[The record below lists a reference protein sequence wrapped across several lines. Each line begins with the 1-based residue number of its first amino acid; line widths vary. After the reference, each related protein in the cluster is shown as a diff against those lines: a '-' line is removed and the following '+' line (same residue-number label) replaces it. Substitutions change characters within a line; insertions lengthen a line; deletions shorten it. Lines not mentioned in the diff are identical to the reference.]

1 MSILGQIL
9 LVLSVPLLL
18 SDLLWVVGAV
28 ATLIGVGLFDSP
40 VWLIPLVVG
49 LGRAM
54 QHRPPTGV
62 RDRLR
67 WALAVIWVA
76 VVGAALYLPPGALHG
91 T

>member
-1 MSILGQIL
+1 MSIIGQIL

-40 VWLIPLVVG
+40 VWLIPLLGG
-49 LGRAM
+49 LGRAL

-67 WALAVIWVA
+67 WLLALVWV
-76 VVGAALYLPPGALHG
+76 VVVCAALNPPPGWSHP
-91 T
+91 

>member
-40 VWLIPLVVG
+40 VWLIPLVIG

-67 WALAVIWVA
+67 WLLAAVWV
-76 VVGAALYLPPGALHG
+76 VVVCAALNPPPGWSHP
-91 T
+91 